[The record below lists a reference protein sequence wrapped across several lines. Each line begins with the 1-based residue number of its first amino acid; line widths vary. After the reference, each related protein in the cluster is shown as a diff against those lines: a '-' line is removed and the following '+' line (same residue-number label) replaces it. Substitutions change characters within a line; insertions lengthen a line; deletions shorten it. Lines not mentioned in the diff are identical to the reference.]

1 MKQKS
6 VLSTGKID
14 VVYTWC
20 DGEDPAFQDEKN
32 QLLKKKGL
40 PYLEKSQGMARFFD
54 NGELKY
60 SLRSIEKYMPWVNH
74 IYVVTNKQ
82 RPEWL
87 ADHPKISIVDHREI
101 IPNELLPTFNSVM
114 IEMYLHKI
122 PNLSEKYIYF
132 NDDMFVNAP
141 LTPEFFFEGEKPI
154 VRFTPESKYS
164 KIDSLSFAEELSMSY
179 RDFWFK
185 TVIEA
190 WILAF
195 KKYGRKELYCP
206 CHVADAYT
214 KTMVEKAFNIFPEL
228 LKNNNTQ
235 FRSESNIQRVILS
248 LVMAYEFNAPVHV
261 QKEPG
266 ILYKLFLWRFK
277 SLEWFSRTES
287 ERTFKRI
294 DLFKPKLFSINT
306 DEGMDASK
314 REALKRFFES
324 HFPEKSSFEK

>member
-1 MKQKS
+1 MQKK
-6 VLSTGKID
+6 LSSTENID

-20 DGEDPAFQDEKN
+20 DGEDPAFLCEKN
-32 QLLKKKGL
+32 ELLKKKGL

-54 NGELKY
+54 NDELKY

-74 IYVVTNKQ
+74 IFVVTNKQ
-82 RPEWL
+82 RPKWL
-87 ADHPKISIVDHREI
+87 ANHPKISIVDHREI

-141 LTPEFFFEGEKPI
+141 LTSEFFFEGEKPI
-154 VRFTPESKYS
+154 VRLTPEPKYP
-164 KIDSLSFAEELSMSY
+164 KLDSLVQAEELSKSY

-185 TVIEA
+185 TVLHA

-195 KKYGRKELYCP
+195 KRYGRKELYCP

-214 KTMVEKAFNIFPEL
+214 KTMVEKTFSLFPEL
-228 LKNNNTQ
+228 LTKNNTQ

-248 LVMAYEFNAPVHV
+248 LVMAYEFNATIRI
-261 QKEPG
+261 QKEPS
-266 ILYKLFLWRFK
+266 ILYKIFLWRFK

-287 ERTFKRI
+287 ARTFKRI
-294 DLFKPKLFSINT
+294 NQFKPKLFSINT
-306 DEGMDASK
+306 DEGMDESK
-314 REALKRFFES
+314 RVLSKEFFES
-324 HFPEKSSFEK
+324 HFPEKSSFEI